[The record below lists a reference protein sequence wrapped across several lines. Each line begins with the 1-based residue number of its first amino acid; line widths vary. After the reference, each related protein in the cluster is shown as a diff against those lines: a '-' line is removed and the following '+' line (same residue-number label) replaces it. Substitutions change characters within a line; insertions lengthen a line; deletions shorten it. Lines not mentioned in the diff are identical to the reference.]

1 MTMPPVSSSGTD
13 RSSAGRP
20 GAVDRSV
27 RVTVPTSAAEVVGA
41 ILMESLGPFELD
53 DQTPPPPFAPGAQ
66 TAGEQEAS
74 ARVLGKRVSG
84 GPTPSRVATLV
95 FYPAEVSSQL
105 QAAVLAVLPE
115 EVRASGDV
123 RVDIEDVPRDWA
135 EGWKEHFRPIVI
147 GRVRIR
153 PPWELPADPGSGL
166 LDVVINPG
174 LGFGTGL
181 HPTTRGVLEL
191 LQQPCPCEEGAGR
204 RGLGPLVD
212 AGTGSGILSISA
224 AKLGWVP
231 VFAFDNDA
239 FALVSARENVVENG
253 VVGIVEIHETDIEGA
268 LPHWFSGATVLANM
282 TLDPVVSLIKK
293 LFLQGIGRSESG
305 LIRPPSRLIVS
316 GILAGE
322 QERRLCDA
330 AGGSGFAVART
341 RHEGEWVSVELMPLG
356 CRGLGS
362 RGPVG
367 PDGS

>member
-1 MTMPPVSSSGTD
+1 MMMPPVSSSGTD
-13 RSSAGRP
+13 HSAGGRP

-27 RVTVPTSAAEVVGA
+27 RVTVPAVAAEVVGA

-53 DQTPPPPFAPGAQ
+53 DHSQ
-66 TAGEQEAS
+66 
-74 ARVLGKRVSG
+74 
-84 GPTPSRVATLV
+84 VATLV
-95 FYPAEVSSQL
+95 FYPPEVPSEL
-105 QAAVLAVLPE
+105 RAAVLAALPE

-153 PPWELPADPGSGL
+153 PPWELPADPESGL

-191 LQQPCPCEEGAGR
+191 LQQPCEEGAGR
-204 RGLGPLVD
+204 HGLGPLVD
-212 AGTGSGILSISA
+212 AGTGSGILAIA
-224 AKLGWVP
+224 AARLGWSP

-239 FALVSARENVVENG
+239 VALVSARENVVENG
-253 VVGIVEIHETDIEGA
+253 VAGIVEIHETDIEGA
-268 LPHWFSGATVLANM
+268 FPHWFPGATVLANI

-293 LFLQGIGRSESG
+293 LSSLWLGRGDSG

-322 QERRLCDA
+322 QERRLRDT
-330 AGGSGFAVART
+330 AGANGFAVART
-341 RHEGEWVSVELMPLG
+341 RYEGEWVSLELIPLG
-356 CRGLGS
+356 SRGLGS
-362 RGPVG
+362 RNRAGS
-367 PDGS
+367 DGS